1 MSNVYT
7 MKCKAS
13 KKIYSNIL
21 FLLLLKWKS
30 SGAHVI
36 SSNQRSLREWVYI
49 LFTQLYTVYGDWFNV
64 QWIFVLILM
73 PDPSS
78 GFRTGQEFEEDYAS
92 YAPHRNIH
100 NICHK
105 LNSRQLATTLAT
117 SQSGFKLL
125 PFLWIYSSNFN
136 MLIPIHA
143 IQKLFSVAE
152 VHASFFLLG
161 NPFIIKPE
169 ITFIENYLFSS
180 YLFIKCKQLTY
191 RVEVLEFAALLP
203 GQTGIQK
210 HKSRQG
216 LGIPALVN
224 FSHLVQSFMHCL

>member
-1 MSNVYT
+1 
-7 MKCKAS
+7 
-13 KKIYSNIL
+13 
-21 FLLLLKWKS
+21 
-30 SGAHVI
+30 
-36 SSNQRSLREWVYI
+36 
-49 LFTQLYTVYGDWFNV
+49 
-64 QWIFVLILM
+64 
-73 PDPSS
+73 
-78 GFRTGQEFEEDYAS
+78 
-92 YAPHRNIH
+92 
-100 NICHK
+100 
-105 LNSRQLATTLAT
+105 
-117 SQSGFKLL
+117 
-125 PFLWIYSSNFN
+125 

-152 VHASFFLLG
+152 VHASFFLLD

-224 FSHLVQSFMHCL
+224 FSHLVQSFMHCLQCLNWKRGFLKSTLRVKGCRTWGGGYLNMIMQFIPCCINASIDQCTFNQFGMAKANILAYLRNMLHQTNILCNIFKPPHFLEGAI